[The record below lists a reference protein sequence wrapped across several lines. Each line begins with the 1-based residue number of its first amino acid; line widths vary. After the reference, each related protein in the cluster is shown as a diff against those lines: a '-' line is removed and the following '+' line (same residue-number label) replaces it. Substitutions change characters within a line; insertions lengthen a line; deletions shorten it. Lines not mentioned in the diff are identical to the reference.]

1 MNDVCIFCHLIM
13 VPPWSQVCGAK
24 LRDPSPQ
31 QGDVA
36 QVLGSTRQAVPQ
48 CCVSKLGTENHLSR
62 GGRGIQDTFPD
73 LLSQ

>member
-36 QVLGSTRQAVPQ
+36 QVLGSSSGATVLCLKVGDREAKTFHNQRQRR
-48 CCVSKLGTENHLSR
+48 LRIT
-62 GGRGIQDTFPD
+62 
-73 LLSQ
+73 